1 MSLVPYNRYSWDDD
15 FFRSQRA
22 LERKLFD
29 DYLPPFD
36 LDMWSD
42 KWWWNSRIGD
52 QIKHVNN
59 FMNSSLIGTHELGS
73 STLRYDND
81 QFQATI
87 DVQDFKPEDIDIR
100 VDDNVITVEGK
111 HEEAREKQD
120 EYRRERNA
128 AYKHFLKRY
137 CSIYQEI

>member
-73 STLRYDND
+73 STLR
-81 QFQATI
+81 
-87 DVQDFKPEDIDIR
+87 
-100 VDDNVITVEGK
+100 
-111 HEEAREKQD
+111 
-120 EYRRERNA
+120 
-128 AYKHFLKRY
+128 
-137 CSIYQEI
+137 